1 MDVFVYF
8 SFWESGMKKFDL
20 ESNLLFFL
28 KSQKDVIP
36 ILKVI
41 EKSGGVPY
49 LVGGSIRDLILN
61 RSLKDIDIEV
71 HKLTLED
78 LQKCLG
84 QFGEVKLVGKQFG
97 VLRIGGFDVD
107 WSIPRKDSKGRKP
120 KVELDP
126 DMSIEDACLRRDVT
140 INAMA
145 IDLCFFLGDAKDKLE
160 ILDPYGGLQDLQDK
174 KLRVVDEKLFL
185 DDPLRFYR
193 VMQFVGRFEM
203 NPDEKLTKICKK
215 MSLKG
220 VARERIYE
228 ELQKLFLKSRRP
240 SLGIRWLKEIGRLK
254 EILPEVYALIGVVQR
269 KDYHPEGD
277 VFEHT
282 MQALDAAAVLA
293 KYEER
298 EEISKNA
305 EKLMVMFAILCH
317 DFGKVDTIDDKL
329 QAIGHEKVGVDIA
342 VQFLKR
348 FTDNSFL
355 IKSVKKLILYHLAP
369 LDFLDQRAGV
379 KAYKRLA
386 FKLSPEVTLRHLALV
401 ALSDARGRNK
411 ESNVPLE
418 SGEDEFEEFMNN
430 VKEALLEK
438 GPEKPVL
445 LGRHLFG
452 IVPPGPEMGKL
463 LKKAYEIQIEEG
475 IKDVE
480 ELKNRILSKS

>member
-160 ILDPYGGLQDLQDK
+160 ILDPYGGLQDWQDK
-174 KLRVVDEKLFL
+174 K
-185 DDPLRFYR
+185 
-193 VMQFVGRFEM
+193 
-203 NPDEKLTKICKK
+203 
-215 MSLKG
+215 
-220 VARERIYE
+220 
-228 ELQKLFLKSRRP
+228 
-240 SLGIRWLKEIGRLK
+240 
-254 EILPEVYALIGVVQR
+254 
-269 KDYHPEGD
+269 
-277 VFEHT
+277 
-282 MQALDAAAVLA
+282 
-293 KYEER
+293 
-298 EEISKNA
+298 
-305 EKLMVMFAILCH
+305 
-317 DFGKVDTIDDKL
+317 
-329 QAIGHEKVGVDIA
+329 
-342 VQFLKR
+342 
-348 FTDNSFL
+348 
-355 IKSVKKLILYHLAP
+355 
-369 LDFLDQRAGV
+369 
-379 KAYKRLA
+379 
-386 FKLSPEVTLRHLALV
+386 
-401 ALSDARGRNK
+401 
-411 ESNVPLE
+411 
-418 SGEDEFEEFMNN
+418 
-430 VKEALLEK
+430 
-438 GPEKPVL
+438 
-445 LGRHLFG
+445 
-452 IVPPGPEMGKL
+452 
-463 LKKAYEIQIEEG
+463 
-475 IKDVE
+475 
-480 ELKNRILSKS
+480 